1 MTGTNLVSGLDPTR
15 FLEVV
20 TNRLHGGRLPAA
32 AREGYLALLDAAAR
46 REGQISK
53 ASLAYVLATAYHE
66 TGGRLQPVEEN
77 LSYSADGLLR
87 TFPNRFT
94 AAEAARYSRQPQQI
108 ANRAYA
114 NRLGNGDEASGDGWR
129 YRGRGLVQITGRLN
143 YRAFGLEGQ
152 PELALDPARA
162 VEILFTG
169 MIEGRFSG
177 RRLSDFFDERHRD
190 WQGARQIV
198 NGSDRAADIAGYARA
213 FFEALGGWGD
223 ANGAASG

>member
-1 MTGTNLVSGLDPTR
+1 MTETNPALSYDRAR

-20 TNRLHGGRLPAA
+20 AARLHGGRLSAA

-46 REGQISK
+46 REGQLTK

-77 LSYSADGLLR
+77 LNYSAAGLLR

-94 AAEAARYSRQPQQI
+94 AAQAARYARQPQQI

-143 YRAFGLEGQ
+143 YRTFGLEEH
-152 PELALDPARA
+152 PELALDPAPA

-177 RRLSDFFDERHRD
+177 RKLSEFFNERHRD

-198 NGSDRAADIAGYARA
+198 NGSDRADDIAGYARV
-213 FFEALGGWGD
+213 FFDALGG
-223 ANGAASG
+223 